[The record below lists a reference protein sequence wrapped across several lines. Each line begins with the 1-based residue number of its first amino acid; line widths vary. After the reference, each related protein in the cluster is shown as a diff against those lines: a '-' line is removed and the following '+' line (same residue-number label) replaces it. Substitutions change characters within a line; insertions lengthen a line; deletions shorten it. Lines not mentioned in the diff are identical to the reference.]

1 MTPDT
6 FVEEVIKDFDSRYSY
21 LYQGTVYDNG
31 GGDFSPV
38 HESMKHWLRTT
49 LQEAL
54 EQGRLEYIKSVLLDF
69 HKARLDGAPGY
80 DFFFKLS
87 ADLDALTKPNVEST
101 PSQPD

>member
-6 FVEEVIKDFDSRYSY
+6 FVEEVISTLKDEWSRSWSWDLAGDYA
-21 LYQGTVYDNG
+21 NG
-31 GGDFSPV
+31 FEAD
-38 HESMKHWLRTT
+38 LRKA
-49 LQEAL
+49 LKEAL
-54 EQGRLEYIKSVLLDF
+54 EQGRREYIKSVLLDF